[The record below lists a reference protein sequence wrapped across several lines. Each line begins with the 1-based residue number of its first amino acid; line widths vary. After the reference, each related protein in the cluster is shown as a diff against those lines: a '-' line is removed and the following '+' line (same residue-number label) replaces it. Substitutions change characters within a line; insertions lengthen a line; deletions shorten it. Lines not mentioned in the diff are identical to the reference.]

1 MASVIDCDGES
12 KAQEQQI
19 IKQKMQNKMDD
30 FLILC
35 YLFQEAKSTIL
46 QLESATVNQLI
57 ISILILYFHFTAIEH

>member
-46 QLESATVNQLI
+46 QLESATVKTYN
-57 ISILILYFHFTAIEH
+57 